1 VCAAVLHRVGH
12 VQSRLEVCSVVTV
25 VVPARADDVSRC
37 RIIAQEKGF
46 ILNEYALTPVG
57 ESGVK
62 GDPLPVASE
71 QGTFVLASGV

>member
-1 VCAAVLHRVGH
+1 MIVEL
-12 VQSRLEVCSVVTV
+12 Q
-25 VVPARADDVSRC
+25 ARADGC

-62 GDPLPVASE
+62 GDPLSVASE
-71 QGTFVLASGV
+71 QGTCVLSMFA